1 MKQLDPHVVNP
12 WAVDSLKI
20 RIPLNRVKVLD
31 ESIRGM
37 VSKVMPATESKE
49 QGRQF
54 YDLDGVLYNVL
65 EETVNTKASRDENG
79 IKTVFSIEQRATQH
93 RTVQYLIILINA
105 KQLGARYF
113 EGITASNVL
122 ELHGYLMGLEVVV
135 FSLKELLKGECTDID
150 FRKDFEAGEE
160 QMKEALNHMHQ
171 QATPSTDYDKGSKL
185 FWKKDNKGLQFNK
198 RTTTK
203 IKTAPFLKVYSKSLD
218 LLHKSN
224 VFALAHFDTIPQNL
238 WRLEFTIKNKKHLDS
253 FGIGN
258 KLGDVL
264 SIPADSIEA
273 MCTKSLK
280 AVLTPNKK
288 LDPQVEDKTTIP
300 PRDVFEVN
308 GLIMLL
314 DTGMQWHNVKQGI
327 LGRSTGSVRS
337 KKLKRL
343 EYLHGSYIRPIE
355 RFNSAHAVDD
365 LLKLIGY
372 AF

>member
-1 MKQLDPHVVNP
+1 MKKLDPQVVNP
-12 WAVDSLKI
+12 WAVDSLKV

-31 ESIRGM
+31 SSIGDTVAR
-37 VSKVMPATESKE
+37 VSMTT
-49 QGRQF
+49 G
-54 YDLDGVLYNVL
+54 NIL
-65 EETVNTKASRDENG
+65 EEAPTTKASRDERG
-79 IKTVFSIEQRATQH
+79 IKTVFSIEQRATNH
-93 RTVQYLIILINA
+93 RTVQYLVILINA

-113 EGITASNVL
+113 EGITVSNVA
-122 ELHGYLMGLEVVV
+122 ELHGYLMSLEVVV
-135 FSLKELLKGECTDID
+135 FSLKELLKGECTDVD
-150 FRKDFEAGEE
+150 FRKDFYAEE
-160 QMKEALNHMHQ
+160 ELVKEALNHMHQ

-203 IKTAPFLKVYSKSLD
+203 VRTAPFLKVYSKTLD

-253 FGIGN
+253 FGHGN
-258 KLGDVL
+258 SLGDVL
-264 SIPADSIEA
+264 SISIEGIEE

-280 AVLTPNKK
+280 AVLTPSKK
-288 LDPQVEDKTTIP
+288 LDPQVEDNTRIP
-300 PRDVFEVN
+300 PKDVFEVN

-314 DTGMQWHNVKQGI
+314 DTGMQWHHVKQGI

-337 KKLKRL
+337 KKLKRM
-343 EYLHGSYIRPIE
+343 EYLHGAYIRPIE
-355 RFNSAHAVDD
+355 RFNSAHSVDD

-372 AF
+372 SF

>member
-1 MKQLDPHVVNP
+1 MKKLAPQVVNP

-31 ESIRGM
+31 SSIGDTVAR
-37 VSKVMPATESKE
+37 VSMTT
-49 QGRQF
+49 G
-54 YDLDGVLYNVL
+54 NIL
-65 EETVNTKASRDENG
+65 EEAPTTKASRDENG

-93 RTVQYLIILINA
+93 RTVQYLVILINA

-113 EGITASNVL
+113 EGITLSNVV
-122 ELHGYLMGLEVVV
+122 ELHSYLMGLEVVV

-150 FRKDFEAGEE
+150 FRKDFTAGEE
-160 QMKEALNHMHQ
+160 EMKEALNHMHQ

-258 KLGDVL
+258 KLEDVL

-288 LDPQVEDKTTIP
+288 LGPQVEDKTTIP

-314 DTGMQWHNVKQGI
+314 DTGMQWHNVKEGI
-327 LGRSTGSVRS
+327 LGRSTGSSRS
-337 KKLKRL
+337 RKLQRL